1 MLEKTQSQETPI
13 ILRQSVICL
22 SIRLIV
28 LQLLFTTLYILIL
41 LPVNI
46 LSLSPQIRLLSYPVI
61 SIAFIL
67 VLVFQ
72 LYLTLKIILNWLGE
86 YYIVGS
92 REIIFR
98 TGIIDHKEKIYSLSH
113 IESIT
118 YNQNFWERLF
128 NYGTIRLFNPVLKQH
143 IHLDCI
149 KNPGKYVRVLEQ
161 TMHDMTKRPADILF
175 TRA

>member
-1 MLEKTQSQETPI
+1 MSENQSRETPI
-13 ILRQSVICL
+13 ILRQSVISL

-28 LQLLFTTLYILIL
+28 LQLLFTTLYIFIL
-41 LPVNI
+41 LPMGI
-46 LSLSPQIRLLSYPVI
+46 LVLSQQLRLLSYPVI
-61 SIAFIL
+61 SI
-67 VLVFQ
+67 VLIVSIVIQ

-86 YYIVGS
+86 YYVVGP
-92 REIIFR
+92 REIVFR
-98 TGIIDHKEKIYSLSH
+98 TGIIDHKEKVYSLFH

-118 YNQNFWERLF
+118 YSQNFWERLF

-149 KNPGKYVRVLEQ
+149 KDPGKYVRVLEQ
-161 TMHDMTKRPADILF
+161 YMSDMTKMPANVLF